1 MRRIGI
7 LWDKK
12 SMSED
17 VLKGVITILEG
28 KTTTTMSKISSV
40 LISVEVTKGT
50 IHTKGMDGEYLPQLT
65 DEDSEL
71 IYTMVKCYRA
81 GLAKEQ
87 VVYHWVD
94 L

>member
-7 LWDKK
+7 LWDEE
-12 SMSED
+12 SMSKD